1 MNFAISGWMKNSFID
16 YPNKICT
23 TVFTSGCSF
32 RCPFCHNGE
41 LVLKKNLEDVNIEEF
56 FSFLEKRKGLID
68 AVCITGGEPLLM
80 KDIIPFIKKV
90 KEMGYLVKLD
100 TNGYTNIETLEEII
114 TSKLVDYIAMDIKNS
129 PSKYAMTAGLKEI
142 DFEKIKRSV
151 NLIRNSGIPY
161 EFRTTISKSFHTKDD
176 IMEIAKL
183 LQGSEKYALQ
193 QYHYSNKQLED
204 KEFDKFSK
212 EELLE
217 IKAEIESFF
226 GEVELRGIN

>member
-1 MNFAISGWMKNSFID
+1 
-16 YPNKICT
+16 
-23 TVFTSGCSF
+23 
-32 RCPFCHNGE
+32 
-41 LVLKKNLEDVNIEEF
+41 
-56 FSFLEKRKGLID
+56 
-68 AVCITGGEPLLM
+68 M

-142 DFEKIKRSV
+142 DFEKMKRSV
-151 NLIRNSGIPY
+151 DLIRNSGIPY

-183 LQGSEKYALQ
+183 LQGSENMPYKE
-193 QYHYSNKQLED
+193 YHYSTSNLKIKSL
-204 KEFDKFSK
+204 DKFQ
-212 EELLE
+212 
-217 IKAEIESFF
+217 
-226 GEVELRGIN
+226 RGTT